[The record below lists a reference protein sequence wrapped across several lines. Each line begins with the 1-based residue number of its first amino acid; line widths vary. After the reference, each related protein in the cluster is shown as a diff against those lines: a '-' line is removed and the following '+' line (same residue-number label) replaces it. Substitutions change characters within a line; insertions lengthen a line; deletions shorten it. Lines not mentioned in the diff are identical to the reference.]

1 MAPHLTLAVALLLAA
16 ALLAVGLAAYLA
28 PSVGS
33 PEASAPPVAE
43 RGVVALAIPAGGV
56 GRVTLSL
63 RGRRRQ
69 HPARS
74 RSGGAIP
81 CGAEVLVIGRSRGAV
96 IVELLV

>member
-1 MAPHLTLAVALLLAA
+1 
-16 ALLAVGLAAYLA
+16 
-28 PSVGS
+28 
-33 PEASAPPVAE
+33 
-43 RGVVALAIPAGGV
+43 V